1 MADSSGSWREDT
13 LRRLRQRNCDEVK
26 PFCDLIQRY
35 NKMFEKITSQQMEN
49 TSLTFMNE
57 KLRQENL
64 QLKPTSEIPS
74 STSLQTN
81 ENIQELQ
88 KKLFNVQEELTEL
101 HRRKG
106 ENAQQVI
113 DLTSAVKLNERELG
127 ERQTKIES
135 LQAEIVVL
143 QHDLKKAEANIAELE
158 STNQLL
164 KDEYQALQLA
174 LNSAENKL
182 TAVKKENDDLV
193 VKVMLFKA
201 QDAERMNAENDV
213 FMKKQQ
219 QIMQI
224 ELAEAAKE
232 QKNLTPEQMVGQ
244 SIGLDSLLCTG
255 VSVPTRAYLKF
266 DAHDN
271 EIMTVRWDLNGRLLA
286 TAGADRKIKL
296 WEVAKGSADCRATL
310 TGSNAAVMSVDF
322 DVSGTMVLGASND
335 FATRVW
341 TVDDS
346 RLRHTLTGHSG
357 KVMSAKFFGD
367 SSRVVSGSH
376 DRTLKVW
383 DLRSKACI
391 STKFAGSS
399 CNDIVTSEEAII
411 SGHFDK
417 KVRFW
422 DNRAQSTQPANEVV
436 LGGKVT
442 SLDLSKDGYYLV
454 ICSRDDHLKVLD
466 LRMTSVVGTYGS
478 EGFHVGCDW
487 TQVCFSPDN
496 EHIVAGS
503 GDGAVYVWGVNSGLV
518 EKVLREHTTAVSSA
532 SWHPGGSNLVTADKN
547 KKVVIWADM

>member
-1 MADSSGSWREDT
+1 MAVPNKWRDDI
-13 LRRLRQRNCDEVK
+13 LCRLRDRNKSIDPLKNIIEAH
-26 PFCDLIQRY
+26 
-35 NKMFEKITSQQMEN
+35 NKLFEEN
-49 TSLTFMNE
+49 ENFQIANNSLTYVNE
-57 KLRQENL
+57 RLKEENVKLR
-64 QLKPTSEIPS
+64 PS
-74 STSLQTN
+74 SSPVNSAQTN
-81 ENIQELQ
+81 ETIQELQ
-88 KKLFNVQEELTEL
+88 QKMFSIQEELTEM

-113 DLTSAVKLNERELG
+113 DLSSAVKQNEKDLA

-143 QHDLKKAEANIAELE
+143 QSDLKAAEAEIQEL
-158 STNQLL
+158 SGTNQLL

-174 LNSAENKL
+174 LNSAEKNVRE
-182 TAVKKENDDLV
+182 VKKENEDLV
-193 VKVMLFKA
+193 TKVMVFKA
-201 QDAERMNAENDV
+201 QDAERMNAENDM

-219 QIMQI
+219 QMVQI

-232 QKNLTPEQMVGQ
+232 QKTINPEQMVGQ
-244 SIGLDSLLCTG
+244 PIGVDALLCTG
-255 VSVPTRAYLKF
+255 CTVPNRPYLQF

-271 EIMTVRWDLNGRLLA
+271 EIMTVRWDSTGRLLA

-296 WEVAKGSADCRATL
+296 WEVVKGVADCRVTL

-322 DVSGTMVLGASND
+322 DATGTMVLGASND

-367 SSRVVSGSH
+367 ASRVVTGSH

-399 CNDIVTSEEAII
+399 CNDVVIVDQTII

-417 KVRFW
+417 KVRLW
-422 DNRAQSTQPANEVV
+422 DTRKNGTQPTSEIV

-442 SLDLSKDGYYLV
+442 SLDLSRDGRYLAT
-454 ICSRDDHLKVLD
+454 CSRDDQLRVVD
-466 LRMTSVVGTYGS
+466 LRMTSVVGTYS
-478 EGFHVGCDW
+478 SDGFHVGCDW
-487 TQVCFSPDN
+487 TQVCFSPDS
-496 EHIVAGS
+496 EHLAG
-503 GDGAVYVWGVNSGLV
+503 GALDGAVYIWNVNTGAV
-518 EKVLREHTTAVSSA
+518 ETVLREHTSLVSCA

-547 KKVVIWADM
+547 KKVIVWADL

>member
-1 MADSSGSWREDT
+1 VEPFSDII
-13 LRRLRQRNCDEVK
+13 LRHNRMLDKVGG
-26 PFCDLIQRY
+26 LAL
-35 NKMFEKITSQQMEN
+35 EN
-49 TSLTFMNE
+49 NSLTFVNQRLE
-57 KLRQENL
+57 DENRR
-64 QLKPTSEIPS
+64 LKEAGGGGADHS
-74 STSLQTN
+74 
-81 ENIQELQ
+81 ENIHELQ
-88 KKLFNVQEELTEL
+88 KKMFSVQEELTEL

-113 DLTSAVKLNERELG
+113 DLTSTVKQNERELT
-127 ERQTKIES
+127 ERQAKIES
-135 LQAEIVVL
+135 LQAEIIAL
-143 QHDLKKAEANIAELE
+143 QHDLKGAEATIAELE

-174 LNSAENKL
+174 LSSAENKL

-193 VKVMLFKA
+193 AKVMMFKA
-201 QDAERMNAENDV
+201 EHAERMNAENDV

-219 QIMQI
+219 QMVQI

-232 QKNLTPEQMVGQ
+232 QKNITPEQMVGQ
-244 SIGLDSLLCTG
+244 SIGLDSLMCVG
-255 VSVPTRAYLKF
+255 VTVPTRAYLKF

-271 EIMTVRWDLNGRLLA
+271 EIMTAKWDQHGRTLA

-296 WEVAKGSADCRATL
+296 WEVAKGVAECRATL

-322 DVSGTMVLGASND
+322 DMTGSLVLGASND

-341 TVDDS
+341 TADDS

-367 SSRVVSGSH
+367 ASRVVTGSH

-383 DLRSKACI
+383 DLRSKACV

-399 CNDIVTSEEAII
+399 CNDIVTSDQTII

-422 DNRAQSTQPANEVV
+422 DNRGTQPVNQVE

-442 SLDLSKDGYYLV
+442 SLDLARDGKYLV
-454 ICSRDDHLKVLD
+454 VCSRDDKLKVLD
-466 LRMTSVVGTYGS
+466 LRMISVVGTFGS

-487 TQVCFSPDN
+487 SQVCFSPDN
-496 EHIVAGS
+496 EHIVSGS
-503 GDGAVYVWGVNSGLV
+503 GDGAVYIWSVASGRL
-518 EKVLREHTTAVSSA
+518 EKVLREHTTLVSSC
-532 SWHPGGSNLVTADKN
+532 SWHPGGSNLVTADKS
-547 KKVVIWADM
+547 KKVVVWADL